1 MILDRISKPNDIKKI
16 KSSEYPAL
24 ASEIRRFLIENI
36 SKTGGHLASNLG
48 VVELTM
54 ALHLVCDF
62 PDDKI
67 IWDVGH
73 QSYTHKIL
81 TGRKNG
87 FTRLRK
93 FGGMSGFP
101 KRCESDSDVFDTGHS
116 STSISAGLGFATAR
130 DIAGD
135 SYKVISVI
143 GDGALTGGMAF
154 EALNNA
160 ARIKRNFMV
169 VLNDNEM
176 SIAENVGAISNV
188 LNELRTSDKYAELKE
203 RLKTNLSHMPRG
215 EKIASRLKRTKH
227 NLKMKLMP
235 GQIVESLGITYFG
248 PVDGHDISRLVKTF
262 NAASRVNGPVLV
274 HVKTKKGKGYAP
286 AERKPDS
293 YHGVSPFDVAT
304 GKAVAEK
311 KVLTYAG
318 VFSEK
323 ICQMAEKNKKIV
335 GITAAMPDGVGLKRF
350 SKEFPNRYFDVGIAE
365 EHAATFA
372 AGLAAGGMIPVFGV
386 YSSFIQ
392 RAFDQ
397 VLHDVCIQNLKVI
410 FALDHA
416 GLVGSDGETH
426 QGIFD
431 LSFLSA
437 IPGMTIFA
445 PKNGKELEAAMEFA
459 IEKFDRPIALRYPS
473 GKASSTLEE
482 FNAPI
487 VIGRSEMIYKE
498 KDIAL
503 VAVGRMIEI
512 AISVRNRL
520 KEEGWNVTLVNA
532 RFVKPLDRAMIKEL
546 SREHKLIVTLEE
558 NVLSGGFGE
567 HVCEYVMTSDVKVEV
582 LPIALPNDYIEH
594 GNVKLLFSEAK
605 IDTESVLMRVKSAY
619 NNITG
624 IETDKDK

>member
-16 KSSEYPAL
+16 KPSEYPAL

-48 VVELTM
+48 VVELTI
-54 ALHLVCDF
+54 ALHLVCNF
-62 PDDKI
+62 PEDKI

-81 TGRKNG
+81 TGRKSG

-101 KRCESDSDVFDTGHS
+101 KRSESDTDVFDTGHS

-135 SYKVISVI
+135 DYKVISVI

-160 ARIKRNFMV
+160 ARLKKNFMV
-169 VLNDNEM
+169 ILNDNEM
-176 SIAENVGAISNV
+176 SIAENVGAVSSV
-188 LNELRTSDKYAELKE
+188 LNELRTSDKYNELKE
-203 RLKTNLSHMPRG
+203 TLKTNLSHLPRG
-215 EKIASRLKRTKH
+215 EKIAKRLKRTKH

-235 GQIVESLGITYFG
+235 GQIIESLGITYFG
-248 PVDGHDISRLVKTF
+248 PVDGHDIPRLVKTI
-262 NAASRVNGPVLV
+262 NTASKVNGPVFI

-286 AERKPDS
+286 AERKPDT
-293 YHGVSPFDVAT
+293 YHGVSPFDIAT
-304 GKAVAEK
+304 GKALAEK
-311 KVLTYAG
+311 KAISYAG

-323 ICQMAEKNKKIV
+323 ICSMAETNKRIV
-335 GITAAMPDGVGLKRF
+335 GITAAMPGGVGLTRF
-350 SKEFPNRYFDVGIAE
+350 SKEYPNRYFDVGIAE
-365 EHAATFA
+365 AHATTFA

-386 YSSFIQ
+386 YSSFLQ

-397 VLHDVCIQNLKVI
+397 VLHDVCIQNLKVV

-431 LSFLSA
+431 LSYLSA
-437 IPGMTIFA
+437 IPGMTILA

-459 IEKFDRPIALRYPS
+459 INKFDRPIALRYPS
-473 GKASSTLEE
+473 GKASNSLEE
-482 FNAPI
+482 FNEPI
-487 VIGRSEMIYKE
+487 VVGKSEMIYKE

-503 VAVGRMIEI
+503 LAVGRMNEI
-512 AISVRNRL
+512 AISVRNRM
-520 KEEGWNVTLVNA
+520 KEEGYNVTLVNA
-532 RFVKPLDRAMIKEL
+532 RFVKPLDRGMIKEL
-546 SREHKLIVTLEE
+546 SKDHKLIVTMEE

-567 HVCEYVMTSDVKVEV
+567 HVCEYVHTSDINVKI

-594 GNVKLLFSEAK
+594 GNVNLLFSETG
-605 IDTESVLMRVKSAY
+605 IETESVIKRVKSAY
-619 NNITG
+619 NNIIG
-624 IETDKDK
+624 KEMDKDS